1 MKGARNARESET
13 GRRVGTGSC
22 DDCLVDEPR
31 RVAAVLVP
39 VFRDALEQLRI
50 VLIVRSDRGLHGGQ
64 LALPGGKA
72 DADDESL
79 VATALRE
86 AEEEIGLAPAEVD
99 VIAELAP
106 VHSGPTRFEVHP
118 FLARIPPDVRWRPS
132 EDEVVDVLTP
142 LVADLGRADARRE
155 LLFTSARFPDGLLV
169 DGIPVGQHVLWGM
182 TLGLLD
188 DVVPRLLAGEWD
200 V

>member
-1 MKGARNARESET
+1 M
-13 GRRVGTGSC
+13 
-22 DDCLVDEPR
+22 
-31 RVAAVLVP
+31 LVP
-39 VFRDALEQLRI
+39 VFRDDDGELRI
-50 VLIVRSDRGLHGGQ
+50 VLIVRADRGLHGGQ
-64 LALPGGKA
+64 IALPGGKA
-72 DADDESL
+72 DDDDESL

-86 AEEEIGLAPAEVD
+86 AEEEIGLSPAEVE
-99 VIAELAP
+99 VIAELP
-106 VHSGPTRFEVHP
+106 SVRSGPTKFEVHP
-118 FLARIPPDVRWRPS
+118 FLARIPANVRWRPS

-169 DGIPVGQHVLWGM
+169 DGIPVGEHVLWGM

-188 DVVPRLLAGEWD
+188 DLVPRLLAGEWD